1 MAVRRPPDDHRDVVF
16 DAARDLPKSLEAVRH
31 MAAWGILGTWTRLAL
46 RWLSVHTGLPAL
58 LVAALLV
65 VVGYRLLKR
74 SARFALEV
82 AVVAIALVA
91 ATEAGWI
98 RW

>member
-1 MAVRRPPDDHRDVVF
+1 MPAPDDHHAVVF
-16 DAARDLPKSLEAVRH
+16 DAARELPKTLEAVRH
-31 MAAWGILGTWTRLAL
+31 LAAWGTLSTWTRLAL

-58 LVAALLV
+58 LVAAVLV
-65 VVGYRLLKR
+65 VVSYRLLKR

-82 AVVAIALVA
+82 AAVAIALVA